1 MRRCIGLAAFSLVV
15 LFAGVPAPAEAT
27 PEGQL
32 TLGLH
37 FSLAP
42 VWFDP
47 ADTSGIVTPF
57 WILYGLH
64 DALVKP
70 MPGKAMAPSLAE
82 SGRSQ
87 PTD

>member
-1 MRRCIGLAAFSLVV
+1 MKRCIGLAAFSLAV
-15 LFAGVPAPAEAT
+15 LFAGEPVPAEAA

-57 WILYGLH
+57 
-64 DALVKP
+64 
-70 MPGKAMAPSLAE
+70 
-82 SGRSQ
+82 
-87 PTD
+87 